1 LSKKK
6 KQQTAPFHGTPV
18 FSSVALKAGKTA
30 ASMEA
35 ALDEQHHLDFVVKWT
50 KSKQLVLMSLAVRVP
65 PDNLS
70 VELLEHPMGGNT
82 GELTVDMGVFKAD
95 TITIS
100 FIMGA
105 LTEVKK
111 AATFVVEDTTHVS
124 DFKPT
129 ALEPLKSLKQGE
141 NWSDKAK
148 YPVGKRDDEEED

>member
-1 LSKKK
+1 MAKKK
-6 KQQTAPFHGTPV
+6 KQKPAPFYSTPI
-18 FSSVALKAGKTA
+18 FSSVTLKAGKTA

-70 VELLEHPMGGNT
+70 VELLEHPMGGNS

-95 TITIS
+95 TITVS
-100 FIMGA
+100 FIIGA

-111 AATFVVEDTTHVS
+111 AATFVVENTTHVT

-141 NWSDKAK
+141 TWSDKAK
-148 YPVGKRDDEEED
+148 YTVGKPDDEEED